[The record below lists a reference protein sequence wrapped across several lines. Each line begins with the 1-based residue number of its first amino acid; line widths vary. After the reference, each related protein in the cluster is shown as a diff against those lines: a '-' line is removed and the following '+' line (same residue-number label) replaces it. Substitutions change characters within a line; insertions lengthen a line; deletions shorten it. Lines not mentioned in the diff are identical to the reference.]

1 SETGLPLLASVANE
15 VVSKTPHSRR
25 VENSSRAM
33 QHAAQSQFL
42 ILNMIVIL
50 NSETLIRFIPF
61 NTDY

>member
-1 SETGLPLLASVANE
+1 M
-15 VVSKTPHSRR
+15 SKTPHNRS
-25 VENSSRAM
+25 VDNGSRAI

-50 NSETLIRFIPF
+50 NNETLIRFIPF